1 MSSVESRML
10 GVLCVVRRLPGTV
23 GCRALG
29 HGMVRELE
37 GVGFSR
43 AGASRG
49 ECEEG
54 MCFSRFEVCK
64 LRVWYGTRSGRR
76 AGFY

>member
-1 MSSVESRML
+1 MPYAWTGGNGKSRVKSRRLGYGSWAGWNGVSRVESRML

-23 GCRALG
+23 GCRALC

-43 AGASRG
+43 GG
-49 ECEEG
+49 I
-54 MCFSRFEVCK
+54 
-64 LRVWYGTRSGRR
+64 
-76 AGFY
+76 